1 MLHLR
6 FRALYQ
12 SVYLC
17 LEFLKTLSGTSPF
30 MTTNIS
36 ATFLDIAKGEL
47 CVCACLSL
55 VCALGVVEKR
65 LGFDILP
72 CFSDQ
77 GDVSVHVSCG

>member
-6 FRALYQ
+6 FHALYL

-17 LEFLKTLSGTSPF
+17 LEFLKILSGTSPF

-47 CVCACLSL
+47 WVHACLSVPSL
-55 VCALGVVEKR
+55 MWRRGRDLICNL
-65 LGFDILP
+65 

-77 GDVSVHVSCG
+77 GDVSMHVSCG